1 MEDRE
6 KVYNIIKELND
17 SSNKDLEFVLS
28 FLNEEFNRTKTAVI
42 ELTKHLDGVEIIYN
56 KVLKEYER
64 RK

>member
-1 MEDRE
+1 MEDRDR
-6 KVYNIIKELND
+6 VYTILKELKD
-17 SSNKDLEFVLS
+17 SSNKDLEFAMT
-28 FLNEEFNRTKTAVI
+28 FLNEEFNRTKSAVI

>member
-6 KVYNIIKELND
+6 KVYGIIKELND
-17 SSNKDLEFVLS
+17 SSNKDLEFALQ
-28 FLNEEFNRTKTAVI
+28 FLNEEFNRTKTAII

>member
-6 KVYNIIKELND
+6 KVYGIIKELND
-17 SSNKDLEFVLS
+17 SSNKDLEFTLQ
-28 FLNEEFNRTKTAVI
+28 FLNEEFNRTKTAII

>member
-6 KVYNIIKELND
+6 KVYSVIKDLNN
-17 SSNKDLEFVLS
+17 SSNKELEFALK